1 MSYFS
6 LDWTADRTGLSKA
19 QIEELSHLFGST
31 KPAALVW
38 GMQSPGHHYNGYCAS
53 IIGVALNVITGNF
66 DVPGGVIDTELVKSD
81 KGGSATGKQF
91 KSKKIKRMIDGKE
104 VEGEVEHLHMDL
116 FGSKYPAAW
125 DDAVADY
132 PNAFMEGVDVRYGPV
147 QRTSLSYQ
155 GIYPENGQ
163 FNTYRFCPM
172 EVDGGSYSKGCF
184 RELQG

>member
-1 MSYFS
+1 
-6 LDWTADRTGLSKA
+6 
-19 QIEELSHLFGST
+19 
-31 KPAALVW
+31 
-38 GMQSPGHHYNGYCAS
+38 MQSPGHHYNGYCAS

-91 KSKKIKRMIDGKE
+91 KKKKVKRMINGKE

-132 PNAFMEGVDVRYGPV
+132 PNAFMEGVDVRYEAL

-155 GIYPENGQ
+155 GIYPENWQ
-163 FNTYRFCPM
+163 FHTYRFRAVEM
-172 EVDGGSYSKGCF
+172 ERCHFGKGCI
-184 RELQG
+184 RQV